1 MIAVPYSVKHARW
14 LKVLVYSIIL
24 LCSIVGTISLTVSL
38 ETYVRE
44 PVAIWE
50 ELENPWRDTG
60 EGLFDVAFLN
70 SSHGWAT
77 GKGAIGTGIGEKG
90 GWGVVLQTKDGGD
103 TWTLSYSNWSI
114 RPRFIEIVDSDT
126 VWIATSRGLLNTSDG
141 GRTWYMDNA
150 ALGSYRTVAFK
161 NSTHGWTSIDRELLY
176 TVDGGHI
183 WNLVESWSFDTGL
196 FQIRFVG
203 EQLMWAG
210 GLDGIFHSQDG
221 GQTWTQQ
228 FNRSTR
234 GLAIVSET
242 EGWAC
247 YLDSRLSHMIDGE
260 YWIEGHT
267 PSRASYFNWAT
278 AFYMDLEFIN
288 PKQGWM
294 VGSDVGVAY
303 TPDGGLNWYEQKLPP
318 RWSSLRAVDFI
329 NETHGWAVGWNGDI
343 YRTRT
348 GNQYGRR
355 LIGEG
360 YLIRQVLGE
369 DLVIPSST
377 VVCVILVAFCGIAS
391 LLLIDRYLE
400 RRKFEPIQ
408 ASLRIQW

>member
-1 MIAVPYSVKHARW
+1 MIEVLYPVKQARG

-24 LCSIVGTISLTVSL
+24 LCSIVGTINLTVSL

-50 ELENPWRDTG
+50 ELNNPWRDASDA
-60 EGLFDVAFLN
+60 LYDIAFLN

-77 GKGAIGTGIGEKG
+77 GKGDVGTERGEG

-103 TWTLSYSNWSI
+103 TWTLSYSERLI
-114 RPRFIEIVDSDT
+114 RPNFIEIVDSDT
-126 VWIATSRGLLNTSDG
+126 VWIATNRGLLNTSDG
-141 GRTWYMDNA
+141 GRTWYMDNPEPE
-150 ALGSYRTVAFK
+150 YNPTVAFK
-161 NSTHGWTSIDRELLY
+161 NSTHGWTSRKGELLY

-183 WNLVESWSFDTGL
+183 WRPVESWPFDTGL

-203 EQLMWAG
+203 KQLMWAG
-210 GLDGIFHSQDG
+210 GYYGIYQSQDG

-228 FNRSTR
+228 SNKTTR
-234 GLAIVSET
+234 GLVIVSET

-247 YLDSRLSHMIDGE
+247 YHGWFFSHMTDGQN
-260 YWIEGHT
+260 WIEKHP
-267 PSRASYFNWAT
+267 PSRESYYWAPSHYT
-278 AFYMDLEFIN
+278 DLEFIN

-294 VGSDVGVAY
+294 VGSIVGVAY
-303 TPDGGLNWYEQKLPP
+303 TPDGGLNWYEQRLPP
-318 RWSSLRAVDFI
+318 RWSGLKAVDFI
-329 NETHGWAVGWNGDI
+329 NETHGWAVGWDGKI

-360 YLIRQVLGE
+360 YVIEVIMGGW
-369 DLVIPSST
+369 VIPRST
-377 VVCVILVAFCGIAS
+377 VVCVILVAFGGIAS
-391 LLLIDRYLE
+391 LQLLEKHLE
-400 RRKFEPIQ
+400 RRKAEPIQ

>member
-1 MIAVPYSVKHARW
+1 LIAVPYSVKHARW
-14 LKVLVYSIIL
+14 LKALVYSIIL
-24 LCSIVGTISLTVSL
+24 LYSIVGTVNLTVSL

-44 PVAIWE
+44 PMAIWE

-60 EGLFDVAFLN
+60 EGLFDIAFLN

-103 TWTLSYSNWSI
+103 TWALSYSNQSI
-114 RPRFIEIVDSDT
+114 RLKFIEIVDSDT

-141 GRTWYMDNA
+141 GRTWYMDHSKS
-150 ALGSYRTVAFK
+150 GSSPTVAFK
-161 NSTHGWTSIDRELLY
+161 NSTHGWTNINQELLY

-183 WNLVESWSFDTGL
+183 WKPVQSWSFDAGL
-196 FQIRFVG
+196 FQIRFIG

-210 GLDGIFHSQDG
+210 GLDGIYHSQDG

-228 FNRSTR
+228 SNTTTL

-247 YLDSRLSHMIDGE
+247 YSSWYFSHMIDGQ
-260 YWIEGHT
+260 YWIEKHPPSRTSYSWT
-267 PSRASYFNWAT
+267 PSHYR
-278 AFYMDLEFIN
+278 DLEFIN

-294 VGSDVGVAY
+294 VGSTVGVAY
-303 TPDGGLNWYEQKLPP
+303 TPDGGLNWYEQRLPSG
-318 RWSSLRAVDFI
+318 WSSLRAVDFI
-329 NETHGWAVGWNGDI
+329 NETHGWAVGRDGNI

-355 LIGEG
+355 LVGAG
-360 YLIRQVLGE
+360 YVIRKPLRGGW
-369 DLVIPSST
+369 VIPSST
-377 VVCVILVAFCGIAS
+377 VACVILVAFGGIAS
-391 LLLIDRYLE
+391 LQLLERYLKK
-400 RRKFEPIQ
+400 RKAEPLQ